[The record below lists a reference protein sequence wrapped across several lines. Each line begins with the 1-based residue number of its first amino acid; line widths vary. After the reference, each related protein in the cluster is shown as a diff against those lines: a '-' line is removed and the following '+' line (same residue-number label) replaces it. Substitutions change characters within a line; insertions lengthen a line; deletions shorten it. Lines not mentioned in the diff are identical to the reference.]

1 MIKSIEDQ
9 INDSIELKRMLLS
22 NDLLGC
28 VKMAA
33 ELIILAYKSGGKV
46 LFCGNGGSAA
56 DAQHLA
62 AELVGRFKRERKA
75 LPAMALHTNTS
86 ALTAIANDYDYSD
99 VFVRQIEAFGR
110 PGDVLVGFSTSG
122 KSANVLKALDY
133 AKKRGL
139 KTIGFTGR
147 KADKMSSL
155 CDVLL
160 SVPSEDTPRIQEIHM
175 LWGHII
181 CGLVEDGLFHERK

>member
-1 MIKSIEDQ
+1 
-9 INDSIELKRMLLS
+9 
-22 NDLLGC
+22 
-28 VKMAA
+28 
-33 ELIILAYKSGGKV
+33 
-46 LFCGNGGSAA
+46 
-56 DAQHLA
+56 
-62 AELVGRFKRERKA
+62 FKRERKA
-75 LPAMALHTNTS
+75 LPAMALHANTS

-110 PGDVLVGFSTSG
+110 PGDVLIGLSTSG

-133 AKKRGL
+133 AKKKGL

-147 KADKMSSL
+147 KADTMSSL

-160 SVPSEDTPRIQEIHM
+160 SVPSEDTPRIQEVHM

-181 CGLVEDGLFHERK
+181 CGLVEDGLFDERK